1 MVQVINTVTGLK
13 PRSWDM
19 SHDRK
24 LVVVGYDNGM
34 LQVRKFVWHILHV
47 QYNVITSFLQVV
59 NIETLKDVWL
69 KERAHEHPILDCFF
83 SPNDSKIITCDETAH
98 KVDY

>member
-47 QYNVITSFLQVV
+47 QYNMITSFLQVV

-69 KERAHEHPILDCFF
+69 KERAHEHSILDCFF
-83 SPNDSKIITCDETAH
+83 SPNDSKIITCDETVH

>member
-24 LVVVGYDNGM
+24 LVAVGYDNGM
-34 LQVRKFVWHILHV
+34 LQVMKFVWHILHV
-47 QYNVITSFLQVV
+47 QYNMITSFLQVV

>member
-47 QYNVITSFLQVV
+47 QYKVIT
-59 NIETLKDVWL
+59 
-69 KERAHEHPILDCFF
+69 PFF
-83 SPNDSKIITCDETAH
+83 RL
-98 KVDY
+98 

>member
-69 KERAHEHPILDCFF
+69 KERAHEHSILDCFF
-83 SPNDSKIITCDETAH
+83 SPNDSKIITCDETVH